1 MHTNTRTAKEH
12 YSTTTTNHRRKENGK
27 SKKQNQRDDEPH
39 TTTQA
44 IRDSFCNEKK
54 NSSENSLDEIDFLFL
69 WFFTLNI
76 NIMDSPIRRFTKQ
89 HSHINN
95 EIQMCRP
102 ATRRS
107 SFNFGFNCSRE
118 NIRIHLAN
126 QPRTRKEHRCVSSTA
141 KSRFLFCYFV
151 SFHENIR
158 ILCKMKTQNK
168 GRQEH
173 ICSRIERKIFI
184 LHISE
189 IQF

>member
-1 MHTNTRTAKEH
+1 
-12 YSTTTTNHRRKENGK
+12 
-27 SKKQNQRDDEPH
+27 
-39 TTTQA
+39 
-44 IRDSFCNEKK
+44 
-54 NSSENSLDEIDFLFL
+54 
-69 WFFTLNI
+69 
-76 NIMDSPIRRFTKQ
+76 MDSPIRRFTKQ

-126 QPRTRKEHRCVSSTA
+126 QPRTQKEHRCVSSTA

-168 GRQEH
+168 GRQDTH
-173 ICSRIERKIFI
+173 LQQNRTKKSLFHTNPKFNFRCNCYCRVNKRNLKCKRIELKEHRHTRKNRGNNRCVITIPSYVVFFA
-184 LHISE
+184 ISRLV
-189 IQF
+189 